1 MIGDSSYRKAFFAAI
16 FFHILIGVTL
26 FAEST
31 NTRPALTKEA
41 KNEVGEITP
50 LDPAGKP
57 KQEIVQAVSVDNQEV
72 VKAVNRL
79 KQERAMQ
86 MKAEQSRQQA
96 LVKQADMARKER
108 LLEQQRLAKLKDES
122 AKIAI
127 ARKKEIEEEQKR
139 LKQLAI
145 QKEKET
151 KQIAELKKQQ
161 AVIEKKQQQDALK
174 LAESKK
180 KQAEQDAKD
189 LKDAKEAKL
198 QAEKAQQQLA
208 QQRQAAA
215 EKAAS
220 DSAQRAQIAGEV
232 DKYKAM
238 ILNAISQRWILPD
251 NVDNRLSSQFRIRLA
266 PDGAVME
273 VSLTRSSGDAIL
285 DRSAQTA
292 IYKASPLPVPSDPA
306 TFDLFRDINLTVR
319 PENVRG

>member
-151 KQIAELKKQQ
+151 KQIVELKKQQ

-306 TFDLFRDINLTVR
+306 TFNLFRDINLTVR